1 VTYLARL
8 GGIRDADIADV
19 VQEVFIIFDRELL
32 GGLDTSGS
40 LRRWFRRTCFRK
52 ARDHRRLVRERE
64 QPARAGAIELTEM
77 ADAAPTPEERTMAI
91 DMLGNVQAVL
101 DRLPQEQRLV
111 LVMSDLEEMPGRE
124 IAEVLEIPEGTVSSR
139 LLAGRKAFHRAWEE
153 RRASGLAAVAPFALW
168 DADSMLKL
176 LHQEEPLPP
185 GFEEEVWRRLVD
197 RIPGLSASAAAGA
210 VAGAATAGAVL
221 SVKQA
226 VVGALLSA
234 LVGAGIYAAVR
245 PQVGAAEVSKDESAS
260 VAVAARP
267 AVAASA
273 SASSAVVMMATSLPV
288 VAAVPSASASSP
300 VVVAPAPDAEA
311 SDRLLLD
318 KARAAIDRED
328 YGGAQAALRR
338 VRSARFA
345 GDRDRLLRDVAA
357 HLDGGR

>member
-1 VTYLARL
+1 
-8 GGIRDADIADV
+8 
-19 VQEVFIIFDRELL
+19 
-32 GGLDTSGS
+32 
-40 LRRWFRRTCFRK
+40 
-52 ARDHRRLVRERE
+52 
-64 QPARAGAIELTEM
+64 
-77 ADAAPTPEERTMAI
+77 
-91 DMLGNVQAVL
+91 
-101 DRLPQEQRLV
+101 
-111 LVMSDLEEMPGRE
+111 MPGRE

-185 GFEEEVWRRLVD
+185 GFEEEVWRRLGE
-197 RIPGLSASAAAGA
+197 RIPGLSASAAAGV
-210 VAGAATAGAVL
+210 VAGAAGAVL

-245 PQVGAAEVSKDESAS
+245 PQAGAAEVSKDESAS

-267 AVAASA
+267 ASAASA
-273 SASSAVVMMATSLPV
+273 SASAPVVTATSPSV
-288 VAAVPSASASSP
+288 VGVPSPSASSP
-300 VVVAPAPDAEA
+300 VVAAPAPDAEA

-318 KARAAIDRED
+318 KARAAMDRED
-328 YGGAQAALRR
+328 YSGAQAALRR
-338 VRSARFA
+338 VKSARFM

-357 HLDGGR
+357 HMDGGR

>member
-1 VTYLARL
+1 VTYLAHL

-64 QPARAGAIELTEM
+64 QPTRAGAIELTEM
-77 ADAAPTPEERTMAI
+77 ADAAPTPEERTMQI

-168 DADSMLKL
+168 DADSMLQL
-176 LHQEEPLPP
+176 MHQEEPLPP
-185 GFEEEVWRRLVD
+185 GFEDEVWRRLVE

-245 PQVGAAEVSKDESAS
+245 PQAGAAEVAKDESAS
-260 VAVAARP
+260 VAVAVRP
-267 AVAASA
+267 ASAASA
-273 SASSAVVMMATSLPV
+273 SASSALVMATSLSVVGVPSGAASTPV
-288 VAAVPSASASSP
+288 VAV
-300 VVVAPAPDAEA
+300 PAPDAEA

-318 KARAAIDRED
+318 KARAAMDRED
-328 YGGAQAALRR
+328 YSGAQAALRR
-338 VRSARFA
+338 VKSARFA

-357 HLDGGR
+357 HVDGGR

>member
-52 ARDHRRLVRERE
+52 ARDHRRLARERE

-77 ADAAPTPEERTMAI
+77 ADAAPTPEERTMQI

-101 DRLPQEQRLV
+101 DRLPPEQRLV
-111 LVMSDLEEMPGRE
+111 LVMSDVEEMPGRE

-139 LLAGRKAFHRAWEE
+139 LAAGRKAFHRAWDE

-168 DADSMLKL
+168 DGDAMLQL

-185 GFEEEVWRRLVD
+185 GFEDEVWRRLVE

-210 VAGAATAGAVL
+210 VAGAATTGAVL

-245 PQVGAAEVSKDESAS
+245 SPVGAVDVSKDESAS

-267 AVAASA
+267 ASAA
-273 SASSAVVMMATSLPV
+273 SASSAVVMATSLSAVP
-288 VAAVPSASASSP
+288 AAPSASVSSP

-318 KARAAIDRED
+318 KARAAIERED
-328 YGGAQAALRR
+328 YSGAQSALRR
-338 VRSARFA
+338 IKSARFM